1 MNIAIIGTGNVAFVL
16 GKLLKEANHTITR
29 IWGRN
34 AVVVNEMAH
43 ALNAEITVDLSRIND
58 GAEVCLIAVA
68 DNAIE
73 TIAKK
78 INKTKSLI
86 VHTSGATSKQVLNRF
101 QNYGV
106 LYPLQSLRKEM
117 QYLPSIPFFVDAN
130 TQENVDTLLQLA
142 SSTGNEVNRANEDQR
157 LQLHLA
163 AVLCSNFTN
172 HLYALTQDFC
182 VKQNLDFRLLYPLI
196 KETAERL
203 QWFPAAQV
211 QTGPAIRHDDATI
224 QRHLHLLQSYPQL
237 YQLYEI
243 FTQSIRDFS
252 KSSLTQ

>member
-1 MNIAIIGTGNVAFVL
+1 MNIAIIGTGNVAFIL
-16 GKLLKEANHTITR
+16 GKLLKEANNTITG

-34 AVVVNEMAH
+34 PAALNKMAH
-43 ALNAEITVDLSRIND
+43 VMNAEITVDLSRINEGTD
-58 GAEVCLIAVA
+58 VCLIAVA
-68 DNAIE
+68 DSAIE

-78 INKTKSLI
+78 INKTKTLV
-86 VHTSGATSKQVLNRF
+86 VHTSGATSKEVLNRF

-117 QYLPSIPFFVDAN
+117 PYIPAIPFFVDAN
-130 TQENVDTLLQLA
+130 TKENVDILFQLA
-142 SSTGNEVNRANEDQR
+142 SSTGNEVNIASDEQR

-182 VKQNLDFRLLYPLI
+182 AKQNLNFSLLYPLI

-203 QWFPAAQV
+203 QWFPAAQL
-211 QTGPAIRHDDATI
+211 QTGPAIRYDEFTI
-224 QRHLHLLQSYPQL
+224 QRHLQLLQSYPQL
-237 YQLYEI
+237 YHLYAGL
-243 FTQSIRDFS
+243 TQSIQNFS
-252 KSSLTQ
+252 QSTQIK